1 MFETGTRVI
10 YNHLGELVAI
20 MHDVSSDTHQITR
33 PDASELFCIDLPYG
47 EVGDDRY
54 VIGVDPKT
62 KNVIYEYFDKPLSPM
77 EQKVKELE
85 DELLLQTE
93 KEVGGIL

>member
-1 MFETGTRVI
+1 MFKTGTRVI

-20 MHDVSSDTHQITR
+20 MLDVSSDTHQITR

-54 VIGVDPKT
+54 VVGVEPET
-62 KNVIYEYFDKPLSPM
+62 KEVLYKNFDRPLSP
-77 EQKVKELE
+77 EQKIKELE